1 MIENRGPEKNNKK
14 TNEKIN
20 MNKTHHGIIR
30 LLLSSALLLSM
41 MASQVAA
48 RDKADPLSSARRS
61 STSVAGLKAPAQIL
75 VDVWGIPHIYAENEP
90 DLFFL
95 QGFNAARDRLWQIDL
110 WRKRGLGLL
119 ARDFGPAYVEQD
131 RALRLFLYRG
141 DMTAEW
147 ASYGPKAKSYA
158 EAFVAGINAYV
169 ADVQAGRR
177 PRPIEFKIAGT
188 MPDLWSVEDV
198 VRIRS
203 HGLTRNVAS
212 EVKRSLVACA
222 AGLEADR
229 LRVRLE
235 PTWTTKIPEGL
246 DPCSIPKAVLA
257 PYDLATRPVAFA
269 APKDQKAALAHDP
282 DSFLAQADAQRDT
295 IGSNNWVVA
304 ASRTATGRPLLAND
318 PHRDH
323 SVPSLR
329 YIVGLNAPGLSVI
342 GAGEPALPGISI
354 GHNGTIA
361 FGLTIF
367 NVDQEDLYVYELNP
381 ADLNQYRYRD
391 GWEAMR
397 TVHETEAVK
406 GEGNKDFELKFT
418 RHGPVVYIDEANKRA
433 FAIRSVWFEPGTSAY
448 FGSSDYMTAKDWNGF
463 LAAMQ
468 RWGAPSENQVYAD
481 VKGNIG
487 WVPAGKTPRRVNY
500 DGLMPVPGDGRY
512 EWQGFLGLD
521 ELPRVYRP
529 SQGWFATANQ
539 MNLPSDYPIAERKV
553 GFEWADSAR
562 WRRISEVLQANSKMT
577 LADAMDLQND
587 DTSMLA
593 RRLLVLLK
601 PLSSDDANTK
611 KGLDLL
617 GAWDARDS
625 ADSAA
630 AAVFE
635 VWIANHLG
643 VALAKAVAP
652 KAADIIAPDPAGISA
667 VVAFLEKPDA
677 GLGAEPSAARDR
689 IMRDSLGSAV
699 AEVTEKLGADATS
712 WRWGRLHVAKFDHAL
727 MPLADK
733 ATAAQLSVGPLA
745 LGGAANVPH
754 AATYRRSDYQLTA
767 GASFRMVLDV
777 GAWDSSRAINTPGQ
791 SGDPFSA
798 HYRDL
803 APLWATGQYVPLLYS
818 RAAVEAATADAITL
832 TPRSEPSS
840 PAKAGDPVV
849 QKQ

>member
-1 MIENRGPEKNNKK
+1 MNTDFNRVIQKLC
-14 TNEKIN
+14 TAAI
-20 MNKTHHGIIR
+20 
-30 LLLSSALLLSM
+30 SAALL
-41 MASQVAA
+41 AAPAIA
-48 RDKADPLSSARRS
+48 RDKPNPLGSARQ
-61 STSVAGLKAPAQIL
+61 TKTDVAGLNAPARIL
-75 VDVWGIPHIYAENEP
+75 IDVWGIPHIYAGNEH

-119 ARDFGPAYVEQD
+119 AKDFGPAYAEQD
-131 RALRLFLYRG
+131 KALRLFLYRG
-141 DMTAEW
+141 DMNAEW
-147 ASYGPKAKSYA
+147 AAYGPKAKTYA
-158 EAFVAGINAYV
+158 DAFVAGINAYV
-169 ADVQAGRR
+169 ADVRAGKR
-177 PRPIEFKIAGT
+177 PLPIEFRIAGT
-188 MPDLWSVEDV
+188 MPDPWTADDV

-222 AGLEADR
+222 AGLDADR
-229 LRVRLE
+229 FRVKLE
-235 PTWTTKIPEGL
+235 PAWTTKIPDGL
-246 DPCSIPKAVLA
+246 DPCSVPKAVLA
-257 PYDLATRPVAFA
+257 PYELATRPVAFA

-282 DSFLAQADAQRDT
+282 DKFLTEADQQRDT
-295 IGSNNWVVA
+295 IGSNNWVIA
-304 ASRTATGRPLLAND
+304 ASRTATGRPILAND
-318 PHRDH
+318 PHREH

-329 YIVGLNAPGLSVI
+329 YIVGLNAPGISVI

-381 ADLNQYRYRD
+381 QNPNQYRYGN
-391 GWEAMR
+391 GWEDMR
-397 TVHETEAVK
+397 IVHETEQVK
-406 GEGNKDFELKFT
+406 GEGNRELELKFT
-418 RHGPVVYIDEANKRA
+418 RHGPVIFVDDANKRA
-433 FAIRSVWFEPGTSAY
+433 FAVRSIWFEPGTSAY

-463 LAAMQ
+463 LGAMR

-481 VKGNIG
+481 TKGNIG
-487 WVPAGKTPRRVNY
+487 WVAAGKTPRRLGY

-512 EWQGFLGLD
+512 EWQGFLSLD
-521 ELPRVYRP
+521 ELPKAYQP
-529 SQGWFATANQ
+529 KQGFLATANQ
-539 MNLPSDYPIAERKV
+539 MNLPADYPVAERKV

-562 WRRISEVLQANSKMT
+562 WQRINEVLAANTKVT

-587 DTSMLA
+587 DTAMLG
-593 RRLLVLLK
+593 RRLVKLLQ
-601 PLSSDDANTK
+601 PLTSDDAHVK
-611 KGLDLL
+611 QGLDLL
-617 GAWDARDS
+617 KPWDARDA

-643 VALAKAVAP
+643 PVLLKTTAP
-652 KAADIIAPDPAGISA
+652 KAADLIAPEASSISALVAAVESPDASFGADPA
-667 VVAFLEKPDA
+667 
-677 GLGAEPSAARDR
+677 AARDR
-689 IMRDSLGSAV
+689 ILRDSLGAAV
-699 AEVTEKLGADATS
+699 ADVASKLGPDPST

-745 LGGAANVPH
+745 YGGAGNVPR
-754 AATYRRSDYQLTA
+754 AATYRRTDYRLLS

-777 GAWDSSRAINTPGQ
+777 GNWDASRTINTPGQ
-791 SGDPFSA
+791 SGDPFSG

-818 RAAVEAATADAITL
+818 LSAVEAATAEAITL
-832 TPRSEPSS
+832 TPR
-840 PAKAGDPVV
+840 
-849 QKQ
+849 

>member
-1 MIENRGPEKNNKK
+1 MAGFDGSKNKMKKITNR
-14 TNEKIN
+14 TL
-20 MNKTHHGIIR
+20 R
-30 LLLSSALLLSM
+30 YVFASALTAAVMTSA
-41 MASQVAA
+41 ASA
-48 RDKADPLSSARRS
+48 RDNDNALSSARLS
-61 STSVAGLKAPAQIL
+61 NADVAGLNAPGKIL
-75 VDVWGIPHIYAENEP
+75 IDVWGIPHIYAENEH

-119 ARDFGPAYVEQD
+119 SKDFGAAYVEQD
-131 RALRLFLYRG
+131 KALRLFLYRG

-147 ASYGPKAKSYA
+147 AAYGPKAKSYA
-158 EAFVAGINAYV
+158 QAFVAGVNAYV

-177 PRPIEFKIAGT
+177 ARPIEFRIAGS
-188 MPDLWSVEDV
+188 MPDLWSVDDV

-203 HGLTRNVAS
+203 HGLTRNVVS

-229 LRVRLE
+229 FRVKLE
-235 PTWTTKIPEGL
+235 PRWTTKIPEGL
-246 DPCSIPKAVLA
+246 DPCSVPKTVLA
-257 PYDLATRPVAFA
+257 AYDLATRPVAFA
-269 APKDQKAALAHDP
+269 AAEDRKAALAHDP
-282 DSFLAQADAQRDT
+282 DVYLAEADHQRDA

-304 ASRTATGRPLLAND
+304 PSRTATGRAILAND
-318 PHRDH
+318 PHREH

-329 YIVGLNAPGLSVI
+329 YIVGLNAPGLSVV

-381 ADLNQYRYRD
+381 ADANQYRYRD

-397 TVHETEAVK
+397 VVHENVEVS
-406 GEGNKDFELKFT
+406 GESARDVELKFT
-418 RHGPVVYIDEANKRA
+418 RHGPVIYVDEANKRA
-433 FAIRSVWFEPGTSAY
+433 FAVRSVWFEPGTSAY

-463 LAAMQ
+463 VAAMK

-487 WVPAGKTPRRVNY
+487 WIPGAKTPRRVNY
-500 DGLMPVPGDGRY
+500 DGLMPVPGDGRF
-512 EWQGFLGLD
+512 EWRGFVEND
-521 ELPRVYRP
+521 QLPRVYRP
-529 SQGWFATANQ
+529 SQGFFATANQ
-539 MNLPSDYPIAERKV
+539 MNLPNGYPIAERKV
-553 GFEWADSAR
+553 GFEWADAAR
-562 WRRISEVLQANSKMT
+562 WQRIVEVLQAKNKMT

-593 RRLLVLLK
+593 RRLVALLK
-601 PLSSDDANTK
+601 PLASDDANVK
-611 KGLDLL
+611 KGLELL
-617 GAWDARDS
+617 KAWDARDT

-643 VALAKAVAP
+643 PALLKAAAP
-652 KAADIIAPDPAGISA
+652 KAADIIAPESSSISA
-667 VVAFLEKPDA
+667 IVAYMEAPDA
-677 GLGAEPSAARDR
+677 AIGSEPATARDLLLL
-689 IMRDSLGSAV
+689 DSLGRAV
-699 AEVTEKLGADATS
+699 ADVDDKLGADSSA

-727 MPLADK
+727 IPLADK
-733 ATAAQLSVGPLA
+733 ATASQFSVGPLA
-745 LGGAANVPH
+745 FGGAGNVPR
-754 AATYRRSDYQLTA
+754 AATYRRSDYRLIA

-777 GAWDSSRAINTPGQ
+777 GNWDASRAINAPGQ
-791 SGDPFSA
+791 SGDPFSG

-818 RAAVEAATADAITL
+818 RAAVEAATSEVITL
-832 TPRSEPSS
+832 TPR
-840 PAKAGDPVV
+840 
-849 QKQ
+849 

>member
-1 MIENRGPEKNNKK
+1 
-14 TNEKIN
+14 
-20 MNKTHHGIIR
+20 
-30 LLLSSALLLSM
+30 L
-41 MASQVAA
+41 Q
-48 RDKADPLSSARRS
+48 
-61 STSVAGLKAPAQIL
+61 AQGKIL
-75 VDVWGIPHIYAENEP
+75 VDVWGIPHIYAENEH

-131 RALRLFLYRG
+131 KALRQFLYRG
-141 DMTAEW
+141 DMNAEW
-147 ASYGPKAKSYA
+147 AAYGPKAKSYA

-177 PRPIEFKIAGT
+177 ALGIEFRIAGT
-188 MPDLWSVEDV
+188 MPELWKAEDV
-198 VRIRS
+198 VRVRS

-229 LRVRLE
+229 FRVKLE
-235 PTWTTKIPEGL
+235 PAWTTKIPEGL
-246 DPCSIPKAVLA
+246 DPCSIPKGVLA
-257 PYDLATRPVAFA
+257 AYDLATRPVTFA
-269 APKDQKAALAHDP
+269 RAEERKAMLEHDP
-282 DSFLAQADAQRDT
+282 DRYLAEADQQRDT

-304 ASRTATGRPLLAND
+304 PSRTATGRAILAND
-318 PHRDH
+318 PHREH

-329 YIVGLNAPGLSVI
+329 YIVGLNAPGISVI

-381 ADLNQYRYRD
+381 ADPNQYRYRD
-391 GWEAMR
+391 GWESMR
-397 TVHETEAVK
+397 VVHENIEVK
-406 GEGNKDFELKFT
+406 GEGARDIELRFT
-418 RHGPVVYIDEANKRA
+418 RHGPVIYVDEANKRA

-463 LAAMQ
+463 VTAMK

-487 WVPAGKTPRRVNY
+487 WIPGAKTPRRVNY

-512 EWQGFLGLD
+512 EWQGFVD
-521 ELPRVYRP
+521 NDQLPQVYRP
-529 SQGWFATANQ
+529 EQGFFATANQ
-539 MNLPSDYPIAERKV
+539 MNLPGDYPVTERKV
-553 GFEWADSAR
+553 GFEWSDPAR
-562 WRRISEVLQANSKMT
+562 WQRIVEVLQSKPKMT

-587 DTSMLA
+587 NTSMLA
-593 RRLLVLLK
+593 RRLVKLLQ
-601 PLSSDDANTK
+601 PLQSDDANAK
-611 KGLDLL
+611 KGLALL
-617 GAWDARDS
+617 QNWDARDD

-635 VWIANHLG
+635 VWISNHLG
-643 VALAKAVAP
+643 AALLKAVAP
-652 KAADIIAPDPAGISA
+652 KAADLIAPEASSISPI
-667 VVAFLEKPDA
+667 VAYLETPDA
-677 GLGAEPSAARDR
+677 ALGADPKAARDR
-689 IMRDSLGSAV
+689 ILSESLGRAV
-699 AEVTEKLGADATS
+699 ADVSDKLGADSAM

-727 MPLADK
+727 EALADK
-733 ATAAQLSVGPLA
+733 ATASQLSVGPLA
-745 LGGAANVPH
+745 FGGAANVPR
-754 AATYRRSDYQLTA
+754 AATYRRADYRLTA

-777 GAWDSSRAINTPGQ
+777 GNWDASRAINTPGQ
-791 SGDPFSA
+791 SGDPFNG

-818 RAAVEAATADAITL
+818 RAAVEAAAAEVITL
-832 TPRSEPSS
+832 VPR
-840 PAKAGDPVV
+840 
-849 QKQ
+849 

>member
-1 MIENRGPEKNNKK
+1 MKKK
-14 TNEKIN
+14 TGR
-20 MNKTHHGIIR
+20 TIR
-30 LLLSSALLLSM
+30 LLLLPALMAIAVSSASARDNDNPLS
-41 MASQVAA
+41 AA
-48 RDKADPLSSARRS
+48 RLSTMPAP
-61 STSVAGLKAPAQIL
+61 GLQASGKIL
-75 VDVWGIPHIYAENEP
+75 IDVWGIPHIYAENER

-95 QGFNAARDRLWQIDL
+95 QGFNVARDRLWQIDL

-131 RALRLFLYRG
+131 KALRLFLYRG
-141 DMTAEW
+141 DMNAEW
-147 ASYGPKAKSYA
+147 ASYGPKAKTYA

-169 ADVQAGRR
+169 TDVQAGRK
-177 PRPIEFKIAGT
+177 PLPIEFRIAGT
-188 MPDLWSVEDV
+188 RPDLWTPEDV

-222 AGLEADR
+222 AGLEADGF
-229 LRVRLE
+229 RVKLE
-235 PTWTTKIPEGL
+235 PAWTTKIPEGL
-246 DPCSIPKAVLA
+246 DPCSVPKGVLA
-257 PYDLATRPVAFA
+257 AYDLATRPVAFA
-269 APKDQKAALAHDP
+269 RAEDRKAMLMHDP
-282 DSFLAQADAQRDT
+282 DRFLSQADGQRDT

-304 ASRTATGRPLLAND
+304 PSRTATGRAILAND
-318 PHRDH
+318 PHRAH

-381 ADLNQYRYRD
+381 ADPNQYRYR
-391 GWEAMR
+391 GEWESMR
-397 TVHETEAVK
+397 IVHESVEVK
-406 GEGNKDFELKFT
+406 GEGARDVELKFT
-418 RHGPVVYIDEANKRA
+418 RHGPVVYVDEANKRA
-433 FAIRSVWFEPGTSAY
+433 FAIRSIWFEPGTSAY

-463 LAAMQ
+463 VAAIK

-487 WVPAGKTPRRVNY
+487 WIPGAKTPRRVNY

-512 EWQGFLGLD
+512 EWQGFIDND

-529 SQGWFATANQ
+529 EQGFFATANQ
-539 MNLPSDYPIAERKV
+539 MNLPAGYPVAERKI
-553 GFEWADSAR
+553 GFEWSDPAR
-562 WRRISEVLQANSKMT
+562 WQRIVEVLQSKPKLT

-593 RRLLVLLK
+593 RRLVKLLK
-601 PLSSDDANTK
+601 PLQSDDANTK
-611 KGLDLL
+611 KGLELL
-617 GAWDARDS
+617 KNWDARDG

-630 AAVFE
+630 AAVYE
-635 VWIANHLG
+635 VWISNHLG
-643 VALAKAVAP
+643 AALLKAVAP
-652 KAADIIAPDPAGISA
+652 KAADLIAPEASSISPVVAYLETPDEKLGADPA
-667 VVAFLEKPDA
+667 
-677 GLGAEPSAARDR
+677 AARDR
-689 IMRDSLGSAV
+689 ILRESLGGAV
-699 AEVTEKLGADATS
+699 AEVSNRLGADS
-712 WRWGRLHVAKFDHAL
+712 LMWRWGRLHVAKFDHAL

-733 ATAAQLSVGPLA
+733 ATAAQLTVGPLA
-745 LGGAANVPH
+745 FGGAANVPH
-754 AATYRRSDYQLTA
+754 AGTYRRSDYRLTA

-777 GAWDSSRAINTPGQ
+777 GNWDASRAVNTPGQ
-791 SGDPFSA
+791 SGDPFSG

-818 RAAVEAATADAITL
+818 RAAVEAATAEAITL
-832 TPRSEPSS
+832 TPR
-840 PAKAGDPVV
+840 
-849 QKQ
+849 

>member
-1 MIENRGPEKNNKK
+1 MNADFNRVIQKLCGLA
-14 TNEKIN
+14 I
-20 MNKTHHGIIR
+20 
-30 LLLSSALLLSM
+30 SAALL
-41 MASQVAA
+41 ASPAIA
-48 RDKADPLSSARRS
+48 RDKPNPLASARQ
-61 STSVAGLKAPAQIL
+61 TKTDVAGLNAPARIL
-75 VDVWGIPHIYAENEP
+75 VDVWGIPHIYAGNEH

-119 ARDFGPAYVEQD
+119 ARDFGPAYADQD
-131 RALRLFLYRG
+131 KALRLFLYRG
-141 DMTAEW
+141 DMNAEW
-147 ASYGPKAKSYA
+147 AAYGPKAKTYA
-158 EAFVAGINAYV
+158 DAFVAGVNAYV
-169 ADVQAGRR
+169 ADVRAGKR
-177 PRPIEFKIAGT
+177 PLPIEFRIAGT
-188 MPDLWSVEDV
+188 MPDPWTADDV

-222 AGLEADR
+222 AGLDADR
-229 LRVRLE
+229 FRVKLE
-235 PTWTTKIPEGL
+235 PAWTTKIPDGL
-246 DPCSIPKAVLA
+246 DPCSVPKAVLA

-282 DSFLAQADAQRDT
+282 DKFLTEADQQRDT
-295 IGSNNWVVA
+295 IGSNNWVIA
-304 ASRTATGRPLLAND
+304 ASRTATGRPILAND
-318 PHRDH
+318 PHREH

-329 YIVGLNAPGLSVI
+329 YIVGLNMPGLSVI

-381 ADLNQYRYRD
+381 QNPNQYRYGN
-391 GWEAMR
+391 GWEDMR
-397 TVHETEAVK
+397 IVHETEQVK
-406 GEGNKDFELKFT
+406 GEANRDLELKFT
-418 RHGPVVYIDEANKRA
+418 RHGPVIFVDDGNKRA
-433 FAIRSVWFEPGTSAY
+433 FAVRSIWFEPGTSAY

-463 LAAMQ
+463 LGAMR

-481 VKGNIG
+481 IKGNIG
-487 WVPAGKTPRRVNY
+487 WVAAGKTPRRVNF

-512 EWQGFLGLD
+512 EWQGFLSLD
-521 ELPRVYRP
+521 ELPRAYQP
-529 SQGWFATANQ
+529 KQGFFATANH
-539 MNLPSDYPIAERKV
+539 MNLPPDYPVNERRV
-553 GFEWADSAR
+553 GFEWSDSAR
-562 WRRISEVLQANSKMT
+562 WQRITDVLAANTKVT

-587 DTSMLA
+587 DTTMLG
-593 RRLLVLLK
+593 RRLVKLLQ
-601 PLSSDDANTK
+601 PLSSDDANVK
-611 KGLDLL
+611 HGLDLL
-617 GAWDARDS
+617 KPWDARDA

-643 VALAKAVAP
+643 PVLLKTTAP
-652 KAADIIAPDPAGISA
+652 KAADLIAPEASSIPALVAALESPDASFGADPA
-667 VVAFLEKPDA
+667 
-677 GLGAEPSAARDR
+677 AARDR
-689 IMRDSLGSAV
+689 ILRDSLGAAV
-699 AEVTEKLGADATS
+699 ADVTSKLGPDPST

-745 LGGAANVPH
+745 YGGAANVPR
-754 AATYRRSDYQLTA
+754 AATYRRADYRLLS

-777 GAWDSSRAINTPGQ
+777 GNWDASRTINTPGQ
-791 SGDPFSA
+791 SGDPFSG

-818 RAAVEAATADAITL
+818 LSAVEAATAEAITL
-832 TPRSEPSS
+832 TPR
-840 PAKAGDPVV
+840 
-849 QKQ
+849 

>member
-1 MIENRGPEKNNKK
+1 MPQ
-14 TNEKIN
+14 TLA
-20 MNKTHHGIIR
+20 TR
-30 LLLSSALLLSM
+30 LGVAALLFAAASLAFARDSDNAPSAARLSSAPAPGLL
-41 MASQVAA
+41 AA
-48 RDKADPLSSARRS
+48 GK
-61 STSVAGLKAPAQIL
+61 IL
-75 VDVWGIPHIYAENEP
+75 VDVWGIPHIYADNEH

-131 RALRLFLYRG
+131 RSLRQFLYRG
-141 DMTAEW
+141 DMNAEW

-169 ADVQAGRR
+169 ADVQGGRR
-177 PRPIEFKIAGT
+177 ALPIEFRIAGT
-188 MPDLWSVEDV
+188 MPDAWKAEDV
-198 VRIRS
+198 VRVRS

-229 LRVRLE
+229 FRVKLE
-235 PTWTTKIPEGL
+235 PAWTTKIPEGL
-246 DPCSIPKAVLA
+246 DPCSIPKGVLA
-257 PYDLATRPVAFA
+257 AYDLATRPVAFA
-269 APKDQKAALAHDP
+269 RAEERKAMLQHDP
-282 DSFLAQADAQRDT
+282 DRYLTEADQQRDT

-304 ASRTATGRPLLAND
+304 PSRTATGRAILAND
-318 PHRDH
+318 PHREH

-329 YIVGLNAPGLSVI
+329 YIVGLNAPGISVI

-367 NVDQEDLYVYELNP
+367 NVDQEDLYVYQLNP
-381 ADLNQYRYRD
+381 ADPNQYRYCD
-391 GWEAMR
+391 GWEQMR
-397 TVHETEAVK
+397 IVHESIEVK
-406 GEGNKDFELKFT
+406 GESARDVELKFT
-418 RHGPVVYIDEANKRA
+418 RHGPVIHVDAANKRA

-463 LAAMQ
+463 VTAMK

-487 WVPAGKTPRRVNY
+487 WIPGAKTPRRVNY

-512 EWQGFLGLD
+512 EWQGFVQND

-529 SQGWFATANQ
+529 EQGFFATANQ
-539 MNLPSDYPIAERKV
+539 MNLPSDYPVTERKV
-553 GFEWADSAR
+553 GFEWSDPAR
-562 WRRISEVLQANSKMT
+562 WQRIVEVLQSKPKMT

-587 DTSMLA
+587 TTSMLA
-593 RRLLVLLK
+593 RRLVKLLG
-601 PLSSDDANTK
+601 PIQSDDANAK
-611 KGLDLL
+611 KGLGLL
-617 GAWDARDS
+617 KDWDARDD

-630 AAVFE
+630 GAIYE
-635 VWIANHLG
+635 VWISNHLG
-643 VALAKAVAP
+643 SALLKAVAP
-652 KAADIIAPDPAGISA
+652 KAADLIASEASSISPIVAYLEAPDAA
-667 VVAFLEKPDA
+667 
-677 GLGAEPSAARDR
+677 LGADPKAARDR
-689 IMRDSLGSAV
+689 ILSESLGRAV
-699 AEVTEKLGADATS
+699 AEVSEKLGADTTM

-733 ATAAQLSVGPLA
+733 ATAAQMSVGPLSF
-745 LGGAANVPH
+745 GGAANVPR
-754 AATYRRSDYQLTA
+754 AATYRRSDYHLTA

-777 GAWDSSRAINTPGQ
+777 GNWDASRAVNTPGQ
-791 SGDPFSA
+791 SGDPFSG

-818 RAAVEAATADAITL
+818 RAAVEAAAAEVISL
-832 TPRSEPSS
+832 TPR
-840 PAKAGDPVV
+840 
-849 QKQ
+849 

>member
-1 MIENRGPEKNNKK
+1 MIVNRGSKSN
-14 TNEKIN
+14 N
-20 MNKTHHGIIR
+20 MNNTFNRTIR
-30 LLLSSALLLSM
+30 GLLGAVLLFST
-41 MASQVAA
+41 MASDASAREKANALSAA
-48 RDKADPLSSARRS
+48 RLSN
-61 STSVAGLKAPAQIL
+61 TSVAGLKSPGQIL
-75 VDVWGIPHIYAENEP
+75 VDVWGIPHIYANNER

-95 QGFNAARDRLWQIDL
+95 QGFNAARERLWQIDL

-131 RALRLFLYRG
+131 KALRLFLYRG
-141 DMTAEW
+141 DMAAEW
-147 ASYGPKAKSYA
+147 ASYRPQAKSYA
-158 EAFVAGINAYV
+158 QAFVDGVNAYV

-177 PRPIEFKIAGT
+177 PRPIEFRIAGT
-188 MPDLWSVEDV
+188 MPELWSAEDV

-203 HGLTRNVAS
+203 HGLTRNIAS

-229 LRVRLE
+229 WRVRLE
-235 PTWTTKIPEGL
+235 PPWTTKIPEGL

-269 APKDQKAALAHDP
+269 PPADLKAALAHDP
-282 DSFLAQADAQRDT
+282 DTYLAQADAQRDT

-304 ASRTATGRPLLAND
+304 ASRTATGRPILAND
-318 PHRDH
+318 PHREH

-329 YIVGLNAPGLSVI
+329 YIVGLNAPGISVI

-391 GWEAMR
+391 GWEPMR
-397 TVHETEAVK
+397 IIHETEQVK
-406 GEGNKDFELKFT
+406 GEDSRDLELKFT

-463 LAAMQ
+463 LAAMR
-468 RWGAPSENQVYAD
+468 RWGAPSENQLYAD

-487 WVPAGKTPRRVNY
+487 WVAAGRTPRRVGY

-512 EWQGFLGLD
+512 EWSGFLGAD
-521 ELPRVYRP
+521 ELPKAYRP
-529 SQGWFATANQ
+529 AQGWFATANQ
-539 MNLPSDYPIAERKV
+539 MNLPGDYPVAERKV

-562 WRRISEVLQANSKMT
+562 WQRIAEVLQAKGKMT

-593 RRLLVLLK
+593 RRLTALLK
-601 PLSSDDANTK
+601 PLNSEDANTR
-611 KGLDLL
+611 KGLELL
-617 GAWDARDS
+617 KAWDARDS

-630 AAVFE
+630 AAVYE

-643 VALAKAVAP
+643 SALAKQVAP
-652 KAADIIAPDPAGISA
+652 RAADIIAPDPASISA
-667 VVAFLEKPDA
+667 AVALLEKPDA
-677 GLGAEPSAARDR
+677 ALGPDPAAARDR
-689 IMRDSLGSAV
+689 ILLDSLGSAV
-699 AEVTEKLGADATS
+699 ADVTDKLGADSTS

-745 LGGAANVPH
+745 FGGAANVPR
-754 AATYRRSDYQLTA
+754 AATYRRSDYRLIA

-777 GAWDSSRAINTPGQ
+777 GNWDASRTINTPGQ

-803 APLWATGQYVPLLYS
+803 APLWAAGQYVPLLYS
-818 RAAVEAATADAITL
+818 RAAVEAATAEAITL
-832 TPRSEPSS
+832 TPR
-840 PAKAGDPVV
+840 
-849 QKQ
+849 